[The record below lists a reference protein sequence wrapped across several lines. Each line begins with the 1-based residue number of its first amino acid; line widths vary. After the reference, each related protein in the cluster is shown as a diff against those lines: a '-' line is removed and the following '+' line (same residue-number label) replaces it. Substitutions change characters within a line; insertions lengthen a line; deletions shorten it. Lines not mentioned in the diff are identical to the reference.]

1 VTAASTSLSGTRGN
15 SRRRRLGLL
24 NPRILGLL
32 VAIILAIA
40 IFQSYNTSFLTLANI
55 LSLLQ
60 SMSALVILS
69 MGLTFVILTGE
80 IDLSVGS
87 IFGFSPM
94 VTALAWVHG
103 MPMPA
108 AVLLG
113 LALGCAVGLINGF
126 IVTRVDIPSF
136 IVTLGTMSVVYG
148 LTLLLSG
155 ARGVDPN
162 YPDAGQPVPSG
173 EYHLF
178 RGFAASQVLPNL
190 STQIWWFVG
199 TAVVLWVLRHRT
211 LFGFRLIAIGGSVD
225 SARTAR
231 INVRRYL
238 LIVFVLAG
246 FFAALAGML
255 EFSFLGST
263 DPNAGQNLLFPAF
276 AAVIV
281 GGTSLNGGVGT
292 IGGTVVGA
300 VLLSILDNGLSLI
313 GVGSYTQ
320 LIFVGC
326 ITIAAVALDR
336 WTTSRHQPGVY
347 RR

>member
-1 VTAASTSLSGTRGN
+1 VTLALDGVRKDN
-15 SRRRRLGLL
+15 RHWLRLV

-32 VAIILAIA
+32 VAIVLAIG
-40 IFQSYNTSFLTLANI
+40 IFQSYNSSFLTLANI
-55 LSLLQ
+55 LTLLQ

-87 IFGFSPM
+87 VFGLSPM
-94 VTALAWVHG
+94 VTALLWVHG
-103 MPMPA
+103 VPMLA
-108 AVLLG
+108 AVFIG
-113 LALGCAVGLINGF
+113 LVLGCAIGLINGF
-126 IVTRVDIPSF
+126 IITRVDIPSF
-136 IVTLGTMSVVYG
+136 IVTLGTMNVVYG
-148 LTLLLSG
+148 ATLLISG
-155 ARGVDPN
+155 ASGVDPN
-162 YPDAGQPVPSG
+162 YPASGHPVPHG
-173 EYHLF
+173 EYQLF
-178 RGFAASQVLPNL
+178 RGFAASQVVPNL
-190 STQIWWFVG
+190 STQIWWFLG

-238 LIVFVLAG
+238 LIVFLLAG

-292 IGGTVVGA
+292 IGGTVIGA

-320 LIFVGC
+320 LIFIGG
-326 ITIAAVALDR
+326 ITITAVALDR

-347 RR
+347 RA

>member
-1 VTAASTSLSGTRGN
+1 VTLALDGVRKGN
-15 SRRRRLGLL
+15 RRWLV

-32 VAIILAIA
+32 VAIALAIG
-40 IFQSYNTSFLTLANI
+40 IFQSYNSSFLTLANI
-55 LSLLQ
+55 LTLLQ

-87 IFGFSPM
+87 VFGLSPM
-94 VTALAWVHG
+94 VTALLWVHG
-103 MPMPA
+103 VPMLA
-108 AVLLG
+108 AVFIG
-113 LALGCAVGLINGF
+113 LVLGCAIGLVNGF

-136 IVTLGTMSVVYG
+136 IVTLGTMNVVYG
-148 LTLLLSG
+148 ATLLISG
-155 ARGVDPN
+155 ASGVDPN
-162 YPDAGQPVPSG
+162 YPASGQPVPHG
-173 EYHLF
+173 EYQLF
-178 RGFAASQVLPNL
+178 RDFAASQVVPNL

-199 TAVVLWVLRHRT
+199 TGVVLWVLRHRT

-225 SARTAR
+225 SAWTAR
-231 INVRRYL
+231 IKVRRYL
-238 LIVFVLAG
+238 LIVFLLAG

-263 DPNAGQNLLFPAF
+263 DPSAGQNLLFPAF

-292 IGGTVVGA
+292 IGGTVIGA

-347 RR
+347 RA

>member
-1 VTAASTSLSGTRGN
+1 VTTAEAGVPGG
-15 SRRRRLGLL
+15 SRRRSRLL
-24 NPRILGLL
+24 NRRILGLL
-32 VAIILAIA
+32 VAIVLAVAIL
-40 IFQSYNTSFLTLANI
+40 QSYNSNFLTVANI
-55 LSLLQ
+55 LTLLQ

-87 IFGFSPM
+87 IFGFCPM
-94 VTALAWVHG
+94 VTALMWVHG
-103 MPMPA
+103 VSMLPA
-108 AVLLG
+108 VGIG
-113 LALGCAVGLINGF
+113 LALGCAIGLVNGL

-136 IVTLGTMSVVYG
+136 IVTLGTMSIVYG
-148 LTLLLSG
+148 VTLLLSG
-155 ARGVDPN
+155 ASSVDPN
-162 YPDAGQPVPSG
+162 YPANGQPVPHG
-173 EYHLF
+173 EYQLF
-178 RGFAASQVLPNL
+178 RGFAASQVLPHL
-190 STQIWWFVG
+190 SSQIWWFLG
-199 TAVVLWVLRHRT
+199 TAIVLWILRHRT
-211 LFGFRLIAIGGSVD
+211 IFGFRLIAIGGSVE

-238 LIVFVLAG
+238 VIVFLLAG

-300 VLLSILDNGLSLI
+300 VLLSILANGLSLV

-320 LIFVGC
+320 LIFVGF
-326 ITIAAVALDR
+326 ITIGAVALDR

-347 RR
+347 RV